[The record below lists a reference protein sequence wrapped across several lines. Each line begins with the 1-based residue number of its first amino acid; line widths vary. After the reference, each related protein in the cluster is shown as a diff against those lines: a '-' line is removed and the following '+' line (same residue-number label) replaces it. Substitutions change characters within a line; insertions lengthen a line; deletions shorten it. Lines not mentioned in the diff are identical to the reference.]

1 MWKIQ
6 IKKWLEITLKA
17 IKNNTD
23 SENAG
28 TIKKLRYLNSPG
40 FNFKKK
46 CFMKLKSKIKRL
58 ILQGSCV
65 RIQMERS
72 MTLKCLED

>member
-1 MWKIQ
+1 MKKLKNVEDTN
-6 IKKWLEITLKA
+6 KKWLEITLKA

-40 FNFKKK
+40 FNF
-46 CFMKLKSKIKRL
+46 
-58 ILQGSCV
+58 
-65 RIQMERS
+65 
-72 MTLKCLED
+72 

>member
-40 FNFKKK
+40 FNLKKNA
-46 CFMKLKSKIKRL
+46 SWN
-58 ILQGSCV
+58 
-65 RIQMERS
+65 
-72 MTLKCLED
+72 